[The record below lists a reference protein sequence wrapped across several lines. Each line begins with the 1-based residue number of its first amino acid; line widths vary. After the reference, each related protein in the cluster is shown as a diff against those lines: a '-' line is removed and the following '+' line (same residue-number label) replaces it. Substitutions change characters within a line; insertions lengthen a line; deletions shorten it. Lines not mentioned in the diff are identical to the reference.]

1 MISCCQHKDM
11 VNSVRWIANTNDQFL
26 ISSSVDKTCII
37 WEKVAEPQP
46 EECQYE
52 VKHILRGHI
61 DSVIVADSIQHR
73 SSSTFFSVSSCND
86 QIVRYWKD
94 AKLLLS
100 ENVKC
105 FIFDIKI
112 YQDLAVIPGL
122 VIITTGSNELVNISR
137 FNLENIQ
144 LENLI
149 SLKGHG
155 DWIKTVDL
163 IQFNSTLLFVY
174 CCFLN

>member
-1 MISCCQHKDM
+1 M

-37 WEKVAEPQP
+37 WEKVAKSQP

-52 VKHILRGHI
+52 VKHILSGHI

-73 SSSTFFSVSSCND
+73 SSTFFSVSSCND

-122 VIITTGSNELVNISR
+122 VIIMTGSNELVNISR
-137 FNLENIQ
+137 FNLENNQ

-163 IQFNSTLLFVY
+163 IQFNSKLLS
-174 CCFLN
+174 CFIAF